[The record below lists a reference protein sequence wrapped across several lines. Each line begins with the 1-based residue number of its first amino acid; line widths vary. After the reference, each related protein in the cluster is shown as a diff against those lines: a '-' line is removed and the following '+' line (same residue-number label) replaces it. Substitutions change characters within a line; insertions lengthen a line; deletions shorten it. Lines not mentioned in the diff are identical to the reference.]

1 MKTIIDK
8 LKDKTVVMAIL
19 GYILTICTTLG
30 ISVDV
35 NNVNIIAVSICGI
48 MTILGIMHDSGSSNT
63 TTTIIQTQ
71 ASNLVTGEDIT
82 KNQSARAQNTTD
94 NSASS
99 VNAGSADTSN

>member
-1 MKTIIDK
+1 MKTIIEK

-30 ISVDV
+30 ISIDV

-48 MTILGIMHDSGSSNT
+48 MTILGIMHDSGSSTN
-63 TTTIIQTQ
+63 TTIIQTR
-71 ASNLVTGEDIT
+71 ASNLGTGEDIT
-82 KNQSARAQNTTD
+82 KNQSASAQNTID

>member
-1 MKTIIDK
+1 MKSIIDK

-30 ISVDV
+30 ISIDV

-48 MTILGIMHDSGSSNT
+48 MTILGIMHDSGST
-63 TTTIIQTQ
+63 TTTTTVIQPLV
-71 ASNLVTGEDIT
+71 SNLTTGEEIT
-82 KNQSARAQNTTD
+82 KNLSASAQNTID
-94 NSASS
+94 NSNSS